1 MKMSWKN
8 IWFFILISSVLIMPL
23 TESFFKLPLVTI
35 IIIIVG
41 FFLLF
46 KFPKSWFL
54 ILPVLFLLNL
64 SLNKLFVFDIKS
76 FTYSFDYEKIVITNP
91 NNIKMIDH
99 YWHED
104 LLLPYKIR
112 NLFYSPW
119 LLCFSWLD
127 LTFKL
132 ISPVF
137 LVRIIGYSGSFL
149 LFLGIIEFI
158 RDKNR
163 KWFFCLWVLT
173 VILSSGLGI
182 LVDSKK
188 AMVLAIPS
196 IIYFMYLAIRQNKLN
211 KLWVY
216 WVILFLIDLILR

>member
-1 MKMSWKN
+1 MSWKN
-8 IWFFILISSVLIMPL
+8 IWVFILILSVLVMPL
-23 TESFFKLPLVTI
+23 TESFCRLPLVAIIITI
-35 IIIIVG
+35 IG

-76 FTYSFDYEKIVITNP
+76 FTYSFDYEKIVVTNP
-91 NNIKMIDH
+91 NNIKMIDQ

-112 NLFYSPW
+112 NLFYLPW
-119 LLCFSWLD
+119 LLGFSWLD

-132 ISPVF
+132 MSPAF

-158 RDKNR
+158 KDKNR
-163 KWFFCLWVLT
+163 KWFFCLWGLT
-173 VILSSGLGI
+173 VVLSSGLGI
-182 LVDSKK
+182 LVDSRK
-188 AMVLAIPS
+188 AMVLAVPS
-196 IIYFMYLAIRQNKLN
+196 VIYFIYLAVRNNKLN
-211 KLWVY
+211 KLSIY